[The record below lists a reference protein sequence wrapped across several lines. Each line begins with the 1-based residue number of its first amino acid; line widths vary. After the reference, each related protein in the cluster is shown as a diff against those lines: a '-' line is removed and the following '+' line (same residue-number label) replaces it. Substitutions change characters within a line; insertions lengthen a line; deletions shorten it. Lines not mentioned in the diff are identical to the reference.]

1 MKRNNIKKSISILLL
16 HVLMLV
22 YSLSSVA
29 RKYTSQMEVF
39 SVGFFVGY
47 LIVFI
52 LLAVYAIGWQQV
64 IKHMPLTEAYAN
76 KAVVIIWGL
85 FWGAVLFGEQ
95 ITPEKIIGAVLII
108 CGIVLYAI
116 SDNEGERKEKG

>member
-1 MKRNNIKKSISILLL
+1 MMKNKTIKKSISILLL
-16 HVLMLV
+16 HVLLLV
-22 YSLSSVA
+22 YSLSNVA
-29 RKYTSQMEVF
+29 RKYLSQTELF
-39 SVGFFVGY
+39 STAFFIGY
-47 LIVFI
+47 IIVFI

-95 ITPEKIIGAVLII
+95 VTLEMIIGTILII
-108 CGIVLYAI
+108 GGMVLYAI
-116 SDNEGERKEKG
+116 SEG

>member
-1 MKRNNIKKSISILLL
+1 MLLL
-16 HVLMLV
+16 HVLLFI
-22 YSLSSVA
+22 YSLSNVA
-29 RKYTSQMEVF
+29 RKYTAQAEVF
-39 SVGFFVGY
+39 SVGFIIGY

-64 IKHMPLTEAYAN
+64 IKHMPLSEAYAN

-85 FWGAVLFGEQ
+85 FWGAALFGEQ
-95 ITPEKIIGAVLII
+95 ITTEKIIGAVLII

-116 SDNEGERKEKG
+116 SDNEGVHEEKDCKEQRSTD